1 MCLNC
6 LDADKKAVA
15 KEGEFCVGKV
25 SFGELVRDL
34 IQEWKET
41 GRTTYNIL
49 KDAVEDRP
57 SEFFSFSATD
67 ETKGAQ
73 ELRIAFV

>member
-1 MCLNC
+1 M
-6 LDADKKAVA
+6 A

-49 KDAVEDRP
+49 KEAVPDYPAVHIGVKAQDE
-57 SEFFSFSATD
+57 EKSA
-67 ETKGAQ
+67 
-73 ELRIAFV
+73 ELKIAFV

>member
-1 MCLNC
+1 MCLSC
-6 LDADKKAVA
+6 CDADKKANA

-49 KDAVEDRP
+49 KEAVPDYP
-57 SEFFSFSATD
+57 SGKIAVKAVD
-67 ETKGAQ
+67 HNQNA
-73 ELRIAFV
+73 ELSINFV